1 MVRALLFRLLLFCL
15 LLTSAAV
22 GSGLPLPVRAQ
33 ASRTNSAPIGFD
45 AGALLTQP
53 APADFHGGTSV
64 NPAGHTLGV
73 NSRYLLLDGTPWLP
87 VMGEFHYSRV
97 PEQEWEEQLLKMK
110 AAGVQI
116 VSTYI
121 FWIHQE
127 EVQGQFDWSGQRDLR
142 HFVQLCGKHG
152 LYVYPRLGPWAHGE
166 ARNGGFPDWL
176 LKLGPTRRNVPAY
189 MAQVAIYDA
198 QIAQQLRGLLWKDG
212 GPVIGVQL
220 ENEYSA
226 QGPDAGAAYIMA
238 LKRLALQNGID
249 VPFYSLTGWDNA
261 VVPLGE
267 FLPVYGG
274 YPDAPW
280 AGSLQSMAPSEVY
293 TFRFRSRITGDMGM
307 MGGNT
312 VPAGN
317 APSSQTP
324 FLTAEMG
331 GGVQDTYH
339 RRPVIR
345 SEDVAAMMPVMLGS
359 GVNLYGTYMFQGGIN
374 PQGKLSTL
382 QESQATGYPTDVPV
396 ESYDFQ
402 APLGAFGLER
412 RSLRKLKVF
421 NYFLADFGSLLAPM
435 VTIAPAIQPENP
447 ADLSVPRV
455 ALRSDGHSG
464 FFFFNNYVRGTTMP
478 PRPALQ
484 LRIQLHDGDLLFP
497 RAPIAL
503 PSGAYGIWP
512 FRFDMDGITLR
523 YATAQLMTRLDTP
536 KGVAYAFVQT
546 PGVPAEFALEHAA
559 ALLIDA
565 HASARTATRGD
576 IVYLR
581 DVKPNLASPITI
593 RRRDEKPVQLI
604 VLSQTQAEN
613 CWKVRIAGQDRLL
626 LTSADLFADQSHI
639 TLQSLGKPSFRL
651 SLFPGLNPGQQLAA
665 GAPLRKAAMRDG
677 LQTYTAELP
686 LAAPGLTVRR
696 EKLAGNAPP
705 VHVGPTLSWRPH
717 GVAIAPADAAFQLA
731 AARWNLRIQW
741 PQEADISNIF
751 LQVDYQ
757 GDVARL
763 LAAGRLLDDDFYNG
777 EAWRVGLRRYR
788 THAGVPPLTL
798 EILPLRRDAP
808 IFLEP
813 AVRASLPHTPQVE
826 RLKEIRA
833 IPQYQLQLDSR

>member
-1 MVRALLFRLLLFCL
+1 MVRALLFCMLLM
-15 LLTSAAV
+15 SAAV
-22 GSGLPLPVRAQ
+22 GWRLAVPSRAQ
-33 ASRTNSAPIGFD
+33 AQSTGFAHIDFD
-45 AGALLTQP
+45 ASALLTKP

-64 NPAGHTLGV
+64 NPAGHSLGV
-73 NSRYLLLDGTPWLP
+73 NSRYLMLDGKPWLP

-97 PEQEWEEQLLKMK
+97 PEQEWEEELLKMK

-142 HFVQLCGKHG
+142 HFVQLCAKHG

-176 LKLGPTRRNVPAY
+176 LKLGPTRRNAPAY
-189 MAQVAIYDA
+189 MAQVAVYDA

-220 ENEYSA
+220 ENEYSTRGA
-226 QGPDAGAAYIMA
+226 DAGVAYIMA
-238 LKRLALQNGID
+238 LKGLALQNGID

-261 VVPLGE
+261 VVPRGD

-280 AGSLQSMAPSEVY
+280 AGSLKSMAPSEVY

-317 APSSQTP
+317 ASISQTP

-345 SEDVAAMMPVMLGS
+345 PDDVAAMMPVMLGS
-359 GVNLYGTYMFQGGIN
+359 GVNLYGTYMFQGGVN
-374 PQGKLSTL
+374 PEGKLSTL
-382 QESQATGYPTDVPV
+382 EESQATGYPTDVPIK
-396 ESYDFQ
+396 SYDFQ

-412 RSLRKLKVF
+412 ASLRKLKVF

-435 VTIAPAIQPENP
+435 VTVAPAIQPDNP
-447 ADLSVPRV
+447 TDLSVPRV
-455 ALRSDGHSG
+455 AVRSDGRSG

-484 LRIQLHDGDLLFP
+484 LRIKLHDGELLFP
-497 RAPIAL
+497 RAPIDL

-523 YATAQLMTRLDTP
+523 YATAQLMTKLDTP
-536 KGVAYAFVQT
+536 KGVAYVFVHT
-546 PGVPAEFALEHAA
+546 PGVPAEFALEQGAA
-559 ALLIDA
+559 ISIDA
-565 HASARTATRGD
+565 HASARTEISGN
-576 IVYLR
+576 IVYLY
-581 DVKPNLASPITI
+581 DTKPNLASPITI
-593 RRRDEKPVQLI
+593 RRHGRKPVQLI
-604 VLSQTQAEN
+604 VLTQAQAEN

-626 LTSADLFADQSHI
+626 LTSVDLFADETHI
-639 TLQSLGKPSFRL
+639 TLQSLAKRSFRV
-651 SLFPGLNPGQQLAA
+651 SLFPGLNPNQQLVSSV
-665 GAPLRKAAMRDG
+665 PLRKTTFGDD
-677 LQTYTAELP
+677 LQEYTTELP
-686 LAAPGLTVRR
+686 PATPSLTVSR
-696 EKLAGNAPP
+696 EKLAGTAPP
-705 VHVGPTLSWRPH
+705 VGVGPTLSWRPH
-717 GVAIAPADAAFQLA
+717 GVAIAPTDAAFQLA
-731 AARWNLRIQW
+731 AARWNLRIGW
-741 PQEADISNIF
+741 PQQRDISDIF
-751 LQVDYQ
+751 LNVDYE

-788 THAGVPPLTL
+788 TNTGVPPLTL
-798 EILPLRRDAP
+798 EILPLRSDAP

-813 AVRASLPHTPQVE
+813 AVRATLPHTSQVE
-826 RLKEIRA
+826 GLKEIHV
-833 IPQYQLQLDSR
+833 IPQYQLELDSR